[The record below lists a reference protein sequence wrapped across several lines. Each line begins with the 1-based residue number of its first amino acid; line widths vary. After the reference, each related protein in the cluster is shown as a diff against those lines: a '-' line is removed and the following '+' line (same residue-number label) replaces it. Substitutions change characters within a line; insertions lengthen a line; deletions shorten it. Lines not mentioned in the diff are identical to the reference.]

1 MITTSITYDN
11 FTFKEPIP
19 LVSKNE
25 EIINYGDRWGQI
37 TKISLQGQ
45 LTGVCPND
53 FNQLISG
60 QKNLISGFSRDFKPF
75 TISENGKTIFTSD
88 TCAVRSIN
96 FDQSKYVKILN
107 YTIEL
112 DCYERDL
119 FTQSFGVL
127 DPVNEYT
134 FTENEDQ
141 SLTINH
147 NISAKGINTSTFS
160 AMDNARNYVYALTGY
175 NPSIIPININNS
187 NYTPLLRSYTENINR
202 LNGTYGI
209 QESYV
214 VDISNNAYINP
225 QYFTR
230 YTTTINKSINTDF
243 DSISIQGSIQGAK
256 RTPFSGIRYYASGLN
271 LFNICANNF
280 GSSTQLNNIPI
291 SLSFDE
297 NQAANTIN
305 FNATYDT
312 NIIYDED
319 YSNFTTSYFDANTDI
334 SKDTITSITSV
345 SISGPI
351 VARGGNLK
359 QKYESAKELV
369 NRIIQDYG
377 DITTYLYIQANLAY
391 ISIKSIMNIPS
402 LITLNPNFRSFSIT
416 DSPEKG
422 EISLSATFDDKDYV
436 TDPAGGNIKS
446 NSFEVSYEPKID
458 LFRPR
463 PTYNINGF
471 YVVYELGEAKKL
483 ATANINSTTEF
494 KKNTTTDNAKTNAL
508 LTLDYIKD
516 TYVTGPYILL
526 NESASF
532 DQTKYG
538 ETKSSTS
545 SLSYS
550 KQNSANDTDPVF
562 VPAKIKIIK

>member
-1 MITTSITYDN
+1 M
-11 FTFKEPIP
+11 
-19 LVSKNE
+19 
-25 EIINYGDRWGQI
+25 
-37 TKISLQGQ
+37 
-45 LTGVCPND
+45 
-53 FNQLISG
+53 
-60 QKNLISGFSRDFKPF
+60 
-75 TISENGKTIFTSD
+75 
-88 TCAVRSIN
+88 
-96 FDQSKYVKILN
+96 LN

-141 SLTINH
+141 SLNISH
-147 NISAKGINTSTFS
+147 NISARGINTSTFS

-243 DSISIQGSIQGAK
+243 DSISLQGSIQGAK

-271 LFNICANNF
+271 LFNICANDF

-319 YSNFTTSYFDANTDI
+319 YGGTSYFDLNTDI
-334 SKDTITSITSV
+334 SKDAITSITSV

-351 VARGGNLK
+351 VTRGGNLK
-359 QKYESAKELV
+359 QKYESAKALLALV
-369 NRIIQDYG
+369 VNEYNLPF
-377 DITTYLYIQANLAY
+377 YLYNQANIAY
-391 ISIKSIMNIPS
+391 ISIKSVMNIPS
-402 LITLNPNFRSFSIT
+402 NIELNLNFRSFSIT

-422 EISLSATFDDKDYV
+422 EITLSATFDDKDIVPNQSPYV
-436 TDPAGGNIKS
+436 NIKS

-494 KKNTTTDNAKTNAL
+494 INNTTTDNAKFSASFA
-508 LTLDYIKD
+508 LDYIKN
-516 TYVTGPYILL
+516 TYVTGSYILL
-526 NESASF
+526 NENASF

>member
-60 QKNLISGFSRDFKPF
+60 QKNLISGFSRDFKPL

-88 TCAVRSIN
+88 TCTVRSIN
-96 FDQSKYVKILN
+96 FDQSKYVKMLN

-271 LFNICANNF
+271 LFNICANDF
-280 GSSTQLNNIPI
+280 GSSTQLNDIPI

-319 YSNFTTSYFDANTDI
+319 YGSSTSYFDLNTDI
-334 SKDTITSITSV
+334 SKDAITSITSV

-351 VARGGNLK
+351 VTRGGNLK
-359 QKYESAKELV
+359 QKYESAKALLASAT
-369 NRIIQDYG
+369 NDYG
-377 DITTYLYIQANLAY
+377 DILTYLQLQANAAY
-391 ISIKSIMNIPS
+391 AAVRSIMNIPS
-402 LITLNPNFRSFSIT
+402 VITLNPNFRSFSIT

-422 EISLSATFDDKDYV
+422 EISLSATFDDKDLA
-436 TDPAGGNIKS
+436 PAVYIKS

-494 KKNTTTDNAKTNAL
+494 TKNTTTDNAKFNAL

-516 TYVTGPYILL
+516 TYVTGSYILL
-526 NESASF
+526 NETANF

-538 ETKSSTS
+538 ETKSATS

-562 VPAKIKIIK
+562 VPAKINIIK

>member
-60 QKNLISGFSRDFKPF
+60 QNNLISGFSRDFKPF

-88 TCAVRSIN
+88 TCTVRSIN
-96 FDQSKYVKILN
+96 FDQSKYVKMLN

-119 FTQSFGVL
+119 FTQSFGIL

-147 NISAKGINTSTFS
+147 NVSAKGINTSTFS

-271 LFNICANNF
+271 LFNICSNDF
-280 GSSTQLNNIPI
+280 GSSNQLNDIPI

-319 YSNFTTSYFDANTDI
+319 YGTASYFDLNTDI
-334 SKDTITSITSV
+334 SKDAITSITSV

-351 VARGGNLK
+351 VSRGGNLK
-359 QKYESAKELV
+359 QKYESAKALLASAT
-369 NRIIQDYG
+369 NDYG
-377 DITTYLYIQANLAY
+377 DIITYLQLQANNAY
-391 ISIKSIMNIPS
+391 VAVKSIMNIPS

-416 DSPEKG
+416 ESPEKG
-422 EISLSATFDDKDYV
+422 EISLSATFDDKDLA
-436 TDPAGGNIKS
+436 PAVYIKS

-494 KKNTTTDNAKTNAL
+494 VKNTPTDDAKFSASFA
-508 LTLDYIKD
+508 LDYIKN
-516 TYVTGPYILL
+516 TYVTGSYILL
-526 NESASF
+526 NESANF

-538 ETKSSTS
+538 ETKSATS

>member
-60 QKNLISGFSRDFKPF
+60 QKNLISGFSRDFKPL

-88 TCAVRSIN
+88 TCTVRSIN

-271 LFNICANNF
+271 LFNICANDF
-280 GSSTQLNNIPI
+280 GSSTQLNDIPI

-319 YSNFTTSYFDANTDI
+319 YGSSTSYFDLNTDI
-334 SKDTITSITSV
+334 SKDAITSITSV

-351 VARGGNLK
+351 VTRGGNLK
-359 QKYESAKELV
+359 QKYESAKALLASAT
-369 NRIIQDYG
+369 NDYG
-377 DITTYLYIQANLAY
+377 DILTYLQLQANAAY
-391 ISIKSIMNIPS
+391 AAVRSIMNIPS
-402 LITLNPNFRSFSIT
+402 VITLNPNFRSFSIT

-422 EISLSATFDDKDYV
+422 EISLSATFDDKDLA
-436 TDPAGGNIKS
+436 PAVYIKS

-494 KKNTTTDNAKTNAL
+494 TKNTTTDNAKFNAL

-516 TYVTGPYILL
+516 TYVTGSYILL
-526 NESASF
+526 NETANF

-538 ETKSSTS
+538 ETKSATS

-562 VPAKIKIIK
+562 VPAKINIIK

>member
-60 QKNLISGFSRDFKPF
+60 QNNLISGFSRDFKPF

-88 TCAVRSIN
+88 TCTVRSIN
-96 FDQSKYVKILN
+96 FDQSKYVKMLN

-134 FTENEDQ
+134 FTENDDQ
-141 SLTINH
+141 SLNINH
-147 NISAKGINTSTFS
+147 NISARGINTSTYS

-175 NPSIIPININNS
+175 NPSIIPININSS

-202 LNGTYGI
+202 LNGTYSI
-209 QESYV
+209 QESYI
-214 VDISNNAYINP
+214 VDISNNAYINS

-230 YTTTINKSINTDF
+230 YTTTSNESINTDF
-243 DSISIQGSIQGAK
+243 DSISIQGSIQGSK

-271 LFNICANNF
+271 LFNICANDF
-280 GSSTQLNNIPI
+280 GSSAQLNNIPI

-312 NIIYDED
+312 NIISDVT
-319 YSNFTTSYFDANTDI
+319 YSSTSYFDPNTDI

-351 VARGGNLK
+351 VTRGGNLK
-359 QKYESAKELV
+359 QKYESAKA
-369 NRIIQDYG
+369 IINNFG
-377 DITTYLYIQANLAY
+377 DLPTYLYTQANAAY
-391 ISIKSIMNIPS
+391 SSIKSIMNIPS

-416 DSPEKG
+416 DNPEKG
-422 EISLSATFDDKDYV
+422 EISLSATFDDKDQVPTTSY
-436 TDPAGGNIKS
+436 IKS
-446 NSFEVSYEPKID
+446 NSFEISYEPKID

-471 YVVYELGEAKKL
+471 YVVYELGKAQKL

-494 KKNTTTDNAKTNAL
+494 LKNTTTDNAKINASL
-508 LTLDYIKD
+508 ALNKIKNTYIS
-516 TYVTGPYILL
+516 GSYILL
-526 NESASF
+526 NENASF

-538 ETKSSTS
+538 ETKSATS

-550 KQNSANDTDPVF
+550 RQNSANDTDGVF
-562 VPAKIKIIK
+562 IPAKIKIIK

>member
-60 QKNLISGFSRDFKPF
+60 QNNLISGFSRDFKPF

-88 TCAVRSIN
+88 TCTVRSIN
-96 FDQSKYVKILN
+96 FDQSKYVKMLN

-141 SLTINH
+141 SLIINH

-209 QESYV
+209 QESYI

-256 RTPFSGIRYYASGLN
+256 RTPFSGVRYYASGLN
-271 LFNICANNF
+271 LFNICANDF

-319 YSNFTTSYFDANTDI
+319 FDYVVPNSYFDANTDI

-351 VARGGNLK
+351 VTRGGNLK
-359 QKYESAKELV
+359 QKYESAKALITE
-369 NRIIQDYG
+369 IISANG
-377 DITTYLYIQANLAY
+377 NIPIYLYSQANTAY
-391 ISIKSIMNIPS
+391 SKVRSIMNIPS
-402 LITLNPNFRSFSIT
+402 AIILNSNFRSFSIT
-416 DSPEKG
+416 DNPEKG
-422 EISLSATFDDKDYV
+422 EISLSATFDDKDQV
-436 TDPAGGNIKS
+436 IGGNDIKS

-483 ATANINSTTEF
+483 ATANVNSTTEF
-494 KKNTTTDNAKTNAL
+494 KKNTSTDNAKANAL
-508 LTLDYIKD
+508 VALDYIKD

-526 NESASF
+526 NETANF

-562 VPAKIKIIK
+562 VPAKIKIIQ

>member
-60 QKNLISGFSRDFKPF
+60 QSNLISGFSRDFKPF

-88 TCAVRSIN
+88 TCTVRSIN
-96 FDQSKYVKILN
+96 FDQSKYVKMLN

-134 FTENEDQ
+134 FTENDDQ
-141 SLTINH
+141 SLNINH

-243 DSISIQGSIQGAK
+243 DSISLQGSIQGAK

-271 LFNICANNF
+271 LFNICANDF
-280 GSSTQLNNIPI
+280 GSSIELNNIPI

-312 NIIYDED
+312 NIIYDDEFD
-319 YSNFTTSYFDANTDI
+319 YATNSYFDANTDI

-351 VARGGNLK
+351 VTRGGNLK
-359 QKYESAKELV
+359 QKYEGAKALITE
-369 NRIIQDYG
+369 IISSYG
-377 DITTYLYIQANLAY
+377 NIPTYLYAQANNSY
-391 ISIKSIMNIPS
+391 SKIRSIMNITS
-402 LITLNPNFRSFSIT
+402 AIVLNQNFRSFSIT
-416 DSPEKG
+416 DNPEKG
-422 EISLSATFDDKDYV
+422 EISLSATFDDKDMV
-436 TDPAGGNIKS
+436 PGGNFVKS

-471 YVVYELGEAKKL
+471 YVVYELGKAKKL

-494 KKNTTTDNAKTNAL
+494 LKNTLTDSAKADASTAL
-508 LTLDYIKD
+508 DLIKSA
-516 TYVTGPYILL
+516 YVNGSYILL
-526 NESASF
+526 NENASF

-562 VPAKIKIIK
+562 VPAKIQIN

>member
-60 QKNLISGFSRDFKPF
+60 QRNLISGFSRDFKPL

-88 TCAVRSIN
+88 TCTVRSIN
-96 FDQSKYVKILN
+96 FDQSKYVKMLN

-209 QESYV
+209 QESYI
-214 VDISNNAYINP
+214 VDISNKAYINP

-271 LFNICANNF
+271 LFNICANDF
-280 GSSTQLNNIPI
+280 GSSTQLNDIPI

-319 YSNFTTSYFDANTDI
+319 YFNFTTSYFDANTDI
-334 SKDTITSITSV
+334 SKDAITSITSV

-351 VARGGNLK
+351 VTRGGNLK

-377 DITTYLYIQANLAY
+377 DITTYLYTQANTAY
-391 ISIKSIMNIPS
+391 SKVKSIMNIPS
-402 LITLNPNFRSFSIT
+402 AIILNSNFRSFSIT

-422 EISLSATFDDKDYV
+422 EISLSATFDDKDLA
-436 TDPAGGNIKS
+436 PAFYIKS

-494 KKNTTTDNAKTNAL
+494 TKNTTTDNAKFNAL

-516 TYVTGPYILL
+516 TYITGPYILL
-526 NESASF
+526 NETANF

-562 VPAKIKIIK
+562 VPAKIKIIQ

>member
-60 QKNLISGFSRDFKPF
+60 QKNLISGFSRDFKPL

-88 TCAVRSIN
+88 TCTVRSIN
-96 FDQSKYVKILN
+96 FDQSKYVKMLN

-271 LFNICANNF
+271 LFNICANDF
-280 GSSTQLNNIPI
+280 GSSTQLNDIPI

-319 YSNFTTSYFDANTDI
+319 YGSSTSYFDLNTDI
-334 SKDTITSITSV
+334 SKDAITSITSV

-351 VARGGNLK
+351 VTRGGNLK
-359 QKYESAKELV
+359 QKYESAKALLASAT
-369 NRIIQDYG
+369 NDYG
-377 DITTYLYIQANLAY
+377 DILTYLQLQANAAY
-391 ISIKSIMNIPS
+391 AAVRSIMNIPS
-402 LITLNPNFRSFSIT
+402 VITLNPNFRSFSIT

-422 EISLSATFDDKDYV
+422 EISLSATFDDKDLA
-436 TDPAGGNIKS
+436 PAVYIKS

-494 KKNTTTDNAKTNAL
+494 TKNTTTDNAKFNAL

-516 TYVTGPYILL
+516 TYVTGSYILL
-526 NESASF
+526 NETANF

-562 VPAKIKIIK
+562 VPAKINIIK

>member
-60 QKNLISGFSRDFKPF
+60 QNNLISGFSRDFKPF

-88 TCAVRSIN
+88 TCTVRSIN
-96 FDQSKYVKILN
+96 FDQSKYVKMLN

-256 RTPFSGIRYYASGLN
+256 RTPFSGVRYYASGLN
-271 LFNICANNF
+271 LFNICANDF

-319 YSNFTTSYFDANTDI
+319 FDYVVPNSYFDANTDI

-351 VARGGNLK
+351 VTRGGNLK
-359 QKYESAKELV
+359 QKYESAKTLITE
-369 NRIIQDYG
+369 IISAYG
-377 DITTYLYIQANLAY
+377 NIPTYLYTQANTAY
-391 ISIKSIMNIPS
+391 SKVRSIMNIPS
-402 LITLNPNFRSFSIT
+402 AIILNSNFRSFSIT
-416 DSPEKG
+416 DNPEKG
-422 EISLSATFDDKDYV
+422 EISLSATFDDKDQV
-436 TDPAGGNIKS
+436 IGGNDIKS

-483 ATANINSTTEF
+483 ATANVNSTTEF
-494 KKNTTTDNAKTNAL
+494 KKNTSTDNAKANAL
-508 LTLDYIKD
+508 VALDYIKD

-526 NESASF
+526 NETANF

-562 VPAKIKIIK
+562 VPAKIKIIQ

>member
-19 LVSKNE
+19 FVSKNE

-60 QKNLISGFSRDFKPF
+60 QNNLISGFSRDFKPF

-88 TCAVRSIN
+88 TCTIRSIN
-96 FDQSKYVKILN
+96 FDQSKYVKMLN

-141 SLTINH
+141 SLNINH
-147 NISAKGINTSTFS
+147 NISAKGINTSTYS

-230 YTTTINKSINTDF
+230 YTTTTNESINTDF
-243 DSISIQGSIQGAK
+243 DSISIQGSIQGSK

-271 LFNICANNF
+271 LFNICANDF
-280 GSSTQLNNIPI
+280 GSSYQLNNIPI

-319 YSNFTTSYFDANTDI
+319 YGTASYFDLNTDI
-334 SKDTITSITSV
+334 SKDAITSITSV

-359 QKYESAKELV
+359 QKYESSKALLALAV
-369 NRIIQDYG
+369 NDYG
-377 DITTYLYIQANLAY
+377 DIITYLQLQANAAY
-391 ISIKSIMNIPS
+391 VAVKSIMNIPS
-402 LITLNPNFRSFSIT
+402 VITLNPNFRSFSIT
-416 DSPEKG
+416 DNPEKG

-436 TDPAGGNIKS
+436 VEAGNTKS

-471 YVVYELGEAKKL
+471 YVVYELGKAQKL

-494 KKNTTTDNAKTNAL
+494 KKNTLTDNAKADASLAL
-508 LTLDYIKD
+508 NKIKNIY
-516 TYVTGPYILL
+516 TSGSYILL
-526 NESASF
+526 NENTSF

-550 KQNSANDTDPVF
+550 RQNSANDTDPVF

>member
-1 MITTSITYDN
+1 MITTSIRYDN

-45 LTGVCPND
+45 LTGACPND

-60 QKNLISGFSRDFKPF
+60 QNNLISGFSRDFKPF
-75 TISENGKTIFTSD
+75 TISENGRTIFTSD
-88 TCAVRSIN
+88 TCTVRSIN
-96 FDQSKYVKILN
+96 FDQSKYVKMLN

-134 FTENEDQ
+134 FTENDDQ
-141 SLTINH
+141 SLNINH
-147 NISAKGINTSTFS
+147 NISARGINTSTYS

-175 NPSIIPININNS
+175 NPSIIPININSS

-209 QESYV
+209 QESYI
-214 VDISNNAYINP
+214 VDISNNAHINS

-230 YTTTINKSINTDF
+230 YTTTTNKSINSDF
-243 DSISIQGSIQGAK
+243 DSISLQGSIQGSK
-256 RTPFSGIRYYASGLN
+256 RTPFSEIRYYASGLN
-271 LFNICANNF
+271 LFNICANDF
-280 GSSTQLNNIPI
+280 GSSAQLNNIPI

-312 NIIYDED
+312 NIISDVTH
-319 YSNFTTSYFDANTDI
+319 SSTSYFDPNTDI

-351 VARGGNLK
+351 VTRGGNLK
-359 QKYESAKELV
+359 QKHESAKA
-369 NRIIQDYG
+369 IINNFG
-377 DITTYLYIQANLAY
+377 DLPTYLYTQANAAY
-391 ISIKSIMNIPS
+391 SSIKSIMNIPS

-416 DSPEKG
+416 DNPEKG
-422 EISLSATFDDKDYV
+422 EISLSATFDDKDQIPSTSY
-436 TDPAGGNIKS
+436 IES
-446 NSFEVSYEPKID
+446 NSFEISYEPKID

-494 KKNTTTDNAKTNAL
+494 SKNTTTDNAKINASL
-508 LTLDYIKD
+508 ALNKIKNTYIS
-516 TYVTGPYILL
+516 GSYILL
-526 NESASF
+526 NENASF

-550 KQNSANDTDPVF
+550 RQNSANDTDGVF
-562 VPAKIKIIK
+562 IPAKIKIIK

>member
-53 FNQLISG
+53 FYQLISG
-60 QKNLISGFSRDFKPF
+60 QNNLISGFSRDFKPF

-88 TCAVRSIN
+88 TCTVRSIN
-96 FDQSKYVKILN
+96 FDQSKYVKMLN

-147 NISAKGINTSTFS
+147 NVSAKGINTSTFS

-209 QESYV
+209 QESYI
-214 VDISNNAYINP
+214 VDISNNPYISS

-271 LFNICANNF
+271 LFNICANDF

-319 YSNFTTSYFDANTDI
+319 FDYVVPNSYFDANTDI

-351 VARGGNLK
+351 VTRGGNLK
-359 QKYESAKELV
+359 QKYESAKALITE
-369 NRIIQDYG
+369 IISAYG
-377 DITTYLYIQANLAY
+377 NIPSYLHVQANTAY
-391 ISIKSIMNIPS
+391 SKVRSIMNIPS
-402 LITLNPNFRSFSIT
+402 AIILNPNFRSFSIT
-416 DSPEKG
+416 DNPEKG
-422 EISLSATFDDKDYV
+422 EISLSATFDDKDQV
-436 TDPAGGNIKS
+436 IDGNDIKS
-446 NSFEVSYEPKID
+446 NTFEVSYEPKID

-494 KKNTTTDNAKTNAL
+494 KKNTTTDNAKANAL
-508 LTLDYIKD
+508 VALDYIKD
-516 TYVTGPYILL
+516 TYVNGSYILL
-526 NESASF
+526 NETANF

-550 KQNSANDTDPVF
+550 KQNSANDTGPVF
-562 VPAKIKIIK
+562 VPAKINIIK

>member
-19 LVSKNE
+19 FVSKNE

-60 QKNLISGFSRDFKPF
+60 QNNLISGFSRDFKPF

-88 TCAVRSIN
+88 TCTIRSIN
-96 FDQSKYVKILN
+96 FDQSKYVKMLN

-243 DSISIQGSIQGAK
+243 DSISLQGSIQGAK

-271 LFNICANNF
+271 LFNICANDF

-312 NIIYDED
+312 NIISDVT
-319 YSNFTTSYFDANTDI
+319 YSSTSYFDPNTDI

-351 VARGGNLK
+351 VTRGGNLK
-359 QKYESAKELV
+359 QKYESAKA
-369 NRIIQDYG
+369 IINNFG
-377 DITTYLYIQANLAY
+377 DLPTYLYTQANAAY
-391 ISIKSIMNIPS
+391 SSIKSIMNIPS
-402 LITLNPNFRSFSIT
+402 NIQLNPNFRSFSIT

-422 EISLSATFDDKDYV
+422 EISLSATFDDKDIV
-436 TDPAGGNIKS
+436 PDQAPFVNIKS

-494 KKNTTTDNAKTNAL
+494 SKNTTTDNAKINASL
-508 LTLDYIKD
+508 ALNKIKNTYIS
-516 TYVTGPYILL
+516 GSYILL
-526 NESASF
+526 NENASF

-538 ETKSSTS
+538 ETKSATS

>member
-53 FNQLISG
+53 FYQLISG
-60 QKNLISGFSRDFKPF
+60 QNNLISGFSRDFKPF

-88 TCAVRSIN
+88 TCTIRSIN
-96 FDQSKYVKILN
+96 FDQSKYVKMLN

-147 NISAKGINTSTFS
+147 NVSAKGINTSTFS

-175 NPSIIPININNS
+175 NPSVIPININNS

-271 LFNICANNF
+271 LFNICANDF

-312 NIIYDED
+312 NIISDVT
-319 YSNFTTSYFDANTDI
+319 YSSTSYFDPNTDI

-351 VARGGNLK
+351 VTRGGNLK
-359 QKYESAKELV
+359 QKYESAKA
-369 NRIIQDYG
+369 IINNFG
-377 DITTYLYIQANLAY
+377 DLPTYLYTQANAAY
-391 ISIKSIMNIPS
+391 SSIKSIMNIPS
-402 LITLNPNFRSFSIT
+402 NIQLNPNFRSFSIT

-422 EISLSATFDDKDYV
+422 EISLSATFDDKDIV
-436 TDPAGGNIKS
+436 PDQAPFVNIKS

-494 KKNTTTDNAKTNAL
+494 SKNTTTDNAKINASL
-508 LTLDYIKD
+508 ALNKIKNTYIS
-516 TYVTGPYILL
+516 GSYILL
-526 NESASF
+526 NENASF

-538 ETKSSTS
+538 ETKSATS